1 MQDLLKNMFMDING
15 NLSAAKISS
24 MSDNIKNKIK
34 NETVCLDIFKNMSI
48 TDRIRFILN
57 PIEIQECKKCKS
69 LWIEFPGKYGNLY
82 QNCRCR
88 KHGVAIPKK
97 SEKIENL
104 YRQAQ
109 IDIRN
114 KIFDNQKDFNK
125 LIEKI
130 NFCKN
135 YGLKKLFSS
144 NYDLACYVL
153 QKTMDLLPI
162 NENEPRLSERCY
174 ILKNELKEFPVCE
187 YCGNKLTY
195 YNFQKGY
202 VACSYCNKK
211 QSESIKKKSFEE
223 SVEYFKN
230 NFDFEWLNKDEFN
243 GKSNFK
249 FKMKHVSCGTIF
261 EKEMSDGFMFSKY
274 RYLRCPHCKPTES
287 NQQREIYNFL
297 KNYFSDVQLSYFPDK
312 GKKGSMELDV
322 FVQSKMTGIEFNG
335 EYWHRD
341 DSKYH
346 LKKTE
351 HFEKKGIRVIHIF
364 GYQWETQ
371 KELIKEKLKAILGI
385 EQERIYARKCIVKE
399 ISVKEKNEFL
409 NKYHIQGEDKS
420 KIKLGLF
427 HNNELVAVM
436 TFGSS
441 RFNKNYDWELIRYAT
456 SKHVIGG
463 AGKLLSYFRK
473 HYPGSII
480 TYADR
485 CWSQGNMYNKLGF
498 KLEGISKPSYFY
510 SNKSKIISRYQTQ
523 KHKLQKFLGDKYD
536 SAKTEAENMK
546 NAGFYQIYDCGSL
559 VYVMK

>member
-57 PIEIQECKKCKS
+57 PIKIQQCKKCKS

-485 CWSQGNMYNKLGF
+485 CWSQGNMYDKLGF